1 MNHHEGQVLLS
12 QLTCSEICI
21 YFIGWWMFK
30 KRMGTFLLYFK
41 RKKRNSAFWLC
52 VHVKICQQF
61 VEATTLKMSN
71 DPRLCHGHF
80 ERKSS
85 PKFPLFTKQSF
96 FPSEFCFV
104 IREEKSFNKYILIR
118 LWVAPRVIYFF
129 RSRNPPFQFIDRK
142 PRNFDGIDMQVV
154 SYGWINKYNL
164 IQTRY
169 GLCVFGLYILVNT
182 FSERKWMQRLP
193 DQQWYKMELSFKRTL
208 LS

>member
-1 MNHHEGQVLLS
+1 MWKYVNNLL
-12 QLTCSEICI
+12 
-21 YFIGWWMFK
+21 K
-30 KRMGTFLLYFK
+30 
-41 RKKRNSAFWLC
+41 
-52 VHVKICQQF
+52 QQRLKW
-61 VEATTLKMSN
+61 VTTLNCAMGK
-71 DPRLCHGHF
+71 
-80 ERKSS
+80 KI
-85 PKFPLFTKQSF
+85 FTKISSAWTRRKWRFEIFIYQAKF

-104 IREEKSFNKYILIR
+104 IREEKSSNKYILIR

-129 RSRNPPFQFIDRK
+129 RSRNRPFQLRPIKFIDRK

-182 FSERKWMQRLP
+182 FSECKWMQRLP